1 MADHKMINK
10 IPDSSSFTITLPAV
24 PESIM
29 DAQQRIRDYVS
40 DLNCN
45 IRSLLEL
52 DIIVEETFINIAS
65 YAYSDRKGLAMID
78 LSIVEDG
85 NVLQMVFRDTGVPY
99 DPVQNRAPDISAP
112 AEKRS
117 IGGLGIFLV
126 KEYSDSVTYNYK
138 DGENQLTIRKRIK

>member
-1 MADHKMINK
+1 MADHKTTNK

-29 DAQQRIRDYVS
+29 DAQKRIRDYVS
-40 DLNCN
+40 DLHCN

-65 YAYSDRKGLAMID
+65 YAYSDRTGLAMID
-78 LSIVEDG
+78 LSMVEDG
-85 NVLQMVFRDTGVPY
+85 NVLQMVFRDTGGPY
-99 DPVQNRAPDISAP
+99 DPVQNRSPDISAP

-126 KEYSDSVTYNYK
+126 KEYSDSVIYNYK
-138 DGENQLTIRKRIK
+138 DGENQLTIRKRLK